1 MLAFGYKQTSETPT
15 EGALTSINMAR
26 PVPAGRDILVAIEA
40 ISVNPVD
47 TKIRRTAEPDASGF
61 KVLGWDAVGTVVE
74 TGSQCS
80 LFKVG
85 DKVFYAGDI
94 TRAGSN
100 AQFQLVDERIVG
112 LAPTSIS
119 SAEAAALPLTSLTA
133 WELLFSRLQVP
144 TTTEATGQT
153 LLIVGAAGGVGS
165 IMIQLAKQLTS
176 LTVIATASRPETRD
190 WALSL
195 GADKVIDHNHP
206 LDEELARIGIKDIDY
221 VASLTH
227 SDVHFEACINA
238 LKAQGRYGL
247 IDDPGPLDIS
257 LLKRKSI
264 SLHWEFMYTRSM
276 FNTDDMQEQHRILNR
291 VAELIDNQT
300 LRTTVGEHLGKITA
314 ENLLKAH
321 SILESGQ
328 AKGKLVLEG
337 FMLDK
342 SHYDET

>member
-1 MLAFGYKQTSETPT
+1 MLAFGYKQTSETPI

-26 PVPAGRDILVAIEA
+26 PVPAGRDILVAVEA

-112 LAPTSIS
+112 HAPTSIS

-133 WELLFSRLQVP
+133 WELLFSRLAVP
-144 TTTEATGQT
+144 TAAQATGQT

-165 IMIQLAKQLTS
+165 IMIQLAKQLTP

-190 WALSL
+190 WALRL
-195 GADKVIDHNHP
+195 GADKVIDHSHP
-206 LDEELARIGIKDIDY
+206 LDEQLASIGIKDIDY

-227 SDVHFEACINA
+227 SDVHFAACINA

-276 FNTDDMQEQHRILNR
+276 FNTEDVQEQHRILNR
-291 VAELIDNQT
+291 IAELIDNRT
-300 LRTTVGEHLGKITA
+300 LRTTLGQHLGKITA

-321 SILESGQ
+321 GILESGQ

-337 FMLDK
+337 FELDK